1 MSIKSTLFAAATAVA
16 FAMPAFAAD
25 ITVDDPYARASSMM
39 SSSGAAFMIIHNNTD
54 TDDQLVGAASDVA
67 EKVELHTHK
76 EDENG
81 VMRML
86 HVEEGFAIPAGGTI
100 EMVRGG
106 HHVMFLGLKEEMQQG
121 DVISVTL
128 QFEKAG
134 DVTVEVPVDLER
146 KPMHGNMN
154 HGNMNNGQMKQS
166 D

>member
-1 MSIKSTLFAAATAVA
+1 MSIKSTLFAAAAAVA
-16 FAMPAFAAD
+16 LAMPALAAD

-54 TDDQLVGAASDVA
+54 TDDRLVGAASDVA
-67 EKVELHTHK
+67 DKVELHTHK

-106 HHVMFLGLKEEMQQG
+106 HHVMFLGLKEEMAQG

-154 HGNMNNGQMKQS
+154 HGQMQQS

>member
-1 MSIKSTLFAAATAVA
+1 MSIKSTLFAAAAAVA
-16 FAMPAFAAD
+16 LAMPALAAD
-25 ITVDDPYARASSMM
+25 ITVDGPYARASSMM

-54 TDDQLVGAASDVA
+54 TDDRLVGAASDVA
-67 EKVELHTHK
+67 DKVELHTHK

-106 HHVMFLGLKEEMQQG
+106 HHVMFLGLKEEMAQG

-154 HGNMNNGQMKQS
+154 HGQMKQS

>member
-1 MSIKSTLFAAATAVA
+1 MSFKSTILAAVA
-16 FAMPAFAAD
+16 ASAFALPAFAAD
-25 ITVDDPYARASSMM
+25 IMVQDPYARSSAMM
-39 SSSGAAFMIIHNNTD
+39 ATSGAAFMQIMNHGES
-54 TDDQLVGAASDVA
+54 DDRLIDAASPVA
-67 EKVELHTHK
+67 EMVQLHTHK

-106 HHVMFLGLKEEMQQG
+106 HHVMFLGLKEEMAQG

-154 HGNMNNGQMKQS
+154 HGNMNHGQMKQS

>member
-1 MSIKSTLFAAATAVA
+1 MSIKTTILVAATAVA
-16 FAMPAFAAD
+16 YAMPAFAAD

-39 SSSGAAFMIIHNNTD
+39 SSSGAAFMIIHNTGD
-54 TDDQLVGAASDVA
+54 TDDHLVGAASDIA
-67 EKVELHTHK
+67 DKVELHTHK
-76 EDENG
+76 EDDMG
-81 VMRML
+81 VMRMI

-106 HHVMFLGLKEEMQQG
+106 HHVMFLGLKGEMAQG
-121 DVISVTL
+121 DMIDLTL

-146 KPMHGNMN
+146 KPMHGQMK
-154 HGNMNNGQMKQS
+154 HGQMKQS

>member
-1 MSIKSTLFAAATAVA
+1 MSIKSMLCAAAAAVA
-16 FAMPAFAAD
+16 FAMPAMAAD

-39 SSSGAAFMIIHNNTD
+39 SSSGAAFMIIHNNGD
-54 TDDQLVGAASDVA
+54 SDDHLVGAASDIA
-67 EKVELHTHK
+67 DKVELHTHK
-76 EDENG
+76 EDANG
-81 VMRML
+81 VMRMI

-121 DVISVTL
+121 DMIRVTL

-134 DVTVEVPVDLER
+134 DVEIEVPVDLER

-154 HGNMNNGQMKQS
+154 HGNMNHGQMKQS